1 MKFVRSL
8 VIVRTACGYY
18 YQYWFALDEDEMLEN
33 NDLKLIEKNT
43 GETFAHS
50 KNKLTCLRCG
60 SNSRSPPVASISRYK
75 SAVKSSEDDQHHDL
89 AVSTRYPCDLANEQE
104 FLIFGMPEVLVW

>member
-1 MKFVRSL
+1 

-18 YQYWFALDEDEMLEN
+18 YQYWFALDEDEMLED

-60 SNSRSPPVASISRYK
+60 SNSRSPPVASISRL
-75 SAVKSSEDDQHHDL
+75 VLPQLDL
-89 AVSTRYPCDLANEQE
+89 ASSVTWAV
-104 FLIFGMPEVLVW
+104 FGK